1 MEPVLYIGMAQSFF
15 AGLMIATK
23 KPQQLQ
29 DRVLAAWL
37 LMITAEMAFALG
49 KTYYNQLLAFT
60 FIPFTYGPLLY
71 LYTRF
76 LTGEST
82 RFHWKCWL
90 HFIPFL
96 LFFVLT
102 FVYRR
107 WDVLRISDFFERD
120 RFFCLRMLYSVSFII
135 SITVYSVLSFV
146 LIRKYQKKLGDIY
159 SYTSDKITLN
169 WLKGVSISFSVTYL
183 AMFIAGAFNIFNRTS
198 SPDPLLFSYIG
209 LTLFS
214 FAFSIYGYKQPE
226 IYKHY
231 GVGEERVTPAAGNGK
246 VKNGQGNGKYQR
258 SGLKE
263 VEAEEYLAR
272 LLRTMEEEKPYLN
285 GELSINDLTVR
296 MGIPRHYLT
305 QILNEKLGK
314 NFYTFVNEYRVKE
327 VISMMNDPRYRNY
340 TLLALG
346 FEAGFNSKSSF
357 NNIFKNFT
365 GMTPSEYREKMRN
378 DEG

>member
-37 LMITAEMAFALG
+37 FMITAEMAFALG
-49 KTYYNQLLAFT
+49 KTFYNQLLAFT

-76 LTGEST
+76 LTEEEP
-82 RFHWKCWL
+82 RFGWKSWL

-96 LFFVLT
+96 IFFALT
-102 FVYRR
+102 FIYRK

-120 RFFCLRMLYSVSFII
+120 RFFLLRMLYSISFII
-135 SITVYSVLSFV
+135 SISTYSILSFV
-146 LIRKYQKKLGDIY
+146 LIKKYQKRLGDIY

-169 WLKGVSISFSVTYL
+169 WLKIVSVSFSATYL
-183 AMFIAGAFNIFNRTS
+183 AMFVAGAFNIFNRTT
-198 SPDPLLFSYIG
+198 SPDPLLFSYVG
-209 LTLFS
+209 LTLFA
-214 FAFSIYGYKQPE
+214 FAFSIYGYKQPD
-226 IYKHY
+226 IFKHY
-231 GVGEERVTPAAGNGK
+231 GIVPDHSSPQAGNGTPK
-246 VKNGQGNGKYQR
+246 EGNGKYLR

-263 VEAEEYLAR
+263 AEAEEYLQQ
-272 LLRTMEEEKPYLN
+272 LLKIMEEEKPYLN
-285 GELSINDLTVR
+285 GELSINDLTKR
-296 MGIPRHYLT
+296 MNIPRHYLT

-327 VISMMNDPRYRNY
+327 VIGLMNDPHYRNY

-365 GMTPSEYREKMRN
+365 GMTPSEYREKLRN
-378 DEG
+378 DER